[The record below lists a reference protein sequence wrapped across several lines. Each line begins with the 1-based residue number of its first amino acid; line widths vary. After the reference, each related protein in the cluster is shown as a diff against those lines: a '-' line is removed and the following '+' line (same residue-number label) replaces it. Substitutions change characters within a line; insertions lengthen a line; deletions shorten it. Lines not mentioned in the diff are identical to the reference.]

1 MPSDLDHVRRLVQQD
16 SLAVFTTVRPDGTI
30 HASVVNAGVVDDPI
44 SGDARVGLVAGGS
57 SRKLRYLRASRRAA
71 IVFRDGPDWVAVE
84 GPVQLV
90 GPRDRLES
98 FGSLELPMLLRRVFV
113 AAGGSHQDWDEFDR
127 VMAAEER
134 TAVLVTPERISSNG

>member
-1 MPSDLDHVRRLVQQD
+1 
-16 SLAVFTTVRPDGTI
+16 
-30 HASVVNAGVVDDPI
+30 
-44 SGDARVGLVAGGS
+44 
-57 SRKLRYLRASRRAA
+57 
-71 IVFRDGPDWVAVE
+71 VAVE